1 MQNSYVDSEHL
12 SSAKMPSA
20 SSRKK
25 TVPETDES
33 AKEEVL
39 MLGTAAELEVK
50 VTLYFV
56 LRMRF
61 D

>member
-1 MQNSYVDSEHL
+1 
-12 SSAKMPSA
+12 MPSS

-25 TVPETDES
+25 PVPETDES

>member
-1 MQNSYVDSEHL
+1 
-12 SSAKMPSA
+12 MPSA
-20 SSRKK
+20 PRRKQ
-25 TVPETDES
+25 VPETDES

-39 MLGTAAELEVK
+39 MLGTTAELEVK